1 MKEGFLQLL
10 NLSTINEYKE
20 GVRNINMLVRRGECC
35 LLWGKDYTGRIFSNI
50 FKGEGQIIEGCILIK
65 NEELSECRRALLESR
80 KLFYVDGSEDFMGSL
95 DLAENLF
102 LLKKN
107 SLWKIFFN
115 EKAVHI
121 QADSLLAGYGLES
134 FNAKSRMKDLS
145 AADRILLSIVRL
157 AGQGARMLVLNNVS
171 PQCSEQDM
179 ILLKKLLKKL
189 REEGIALLIY
199 DNHPE
204 LFEDLADHI
213 FFIKQGEILKKIIDR
228 EDIPYYPEFGK
239 RRRYKQEMDHKAESI
254 PFMKMGIERRVE
266 FAGIR
271 LSSRRDLQSITVK
284 EGEIVRIADLDAF
297 EQAEL
302 WESLLGKA
310 VCKPTVRIDGRV
322 IEYRDVHTLVKNRI
336 TFWGDYAD
344 CAEIFNNLSIKD
356 NILLPSLKRIS
367 CCGGYRA
374 GADYI
379 FKDNFIMEEAFKA
392 RVSCRSDHKKMSEN
406 DILKT
411 ILYKWKL
418 FHPRVIILNSIL
430 SRTDA
435 DMKEWLK
442 EQLAEMADRGTAV
455 ILLEPAERD
464 VRELAHRV
472 LEMGQ

>member
-1 MKEGFLQLL
+1 MKEGLLQLW

-20 GVRNINMLVRRGECC
+20 GVRNINVLVRRGECC

-50 FKGEGQIIEGCILIK
+50 FKGEGQIIEGRILIK
-65 NEELSECRRALLESR
+65 NEELPECSRALLESR
-80 KLFYVDGSEDFMGSL
+80 KLFYVDGSEDFMDSL

-107 SLWKIFFN
+107 SLCKIFFN

-121 QADSLLAGYGLES
+121 QADSLLTGYGLES
-134 FNAKSRMKDLS
+134 FNSKSRMKDLS

-157 AGQGARMLVLNNVS
+157 VGQGARMLVLNNVS

-179 ILLKKLLKKL
+179 ILLKKLLKNL

-199 DNHPE
+199 DSHPE

-213 FFIKQGEILKKIIDR
+213 FFMRQGEILKKTIDR
-228 EDIPYYPEFGK
+228 KDLSDYPEFEK
-239 RRRYKQEMDHKAESI
+239 RKGCRQELDHEADSI
-254 PFMKMGIERRVE
+254 PCINWRMEGRVE
-266 FAGIR
+266 FDGIR
-271 LSSRRDLQSITVK
+271 LRSRRNPQSIMVR

-302 WESLLGKA
+302 WEGLLGKG
-310 VCKPTVRIDGRV
+310 VCKPIVRIDGKV
-322 IEYRDVHTLVKNRI
+322 IEYHDVHRLVKNRI
-336 TFWGDYAD
+336 TFWGDCAE

-367 CCGGYRA
+367 SCGGYRA

-379 FKDNFIMEEAFKA
+379 FKDNFIMEEAFA
-392 RVSCRSDHKKMSEN
+392 SRVNCRSDHKKMSEN
-406 DILKT
+406 DVLKT

-442 EQLAEMADRGTAV
+442 EQLVEMAARGTAV

-464 VRELAHRV
+464 VQELAHRV